1 MTVDLK
7 IENNIAE
14 KVPVTESG
22 RVRLVC
28 KNMLTPDHKVEELAY
43 SYSGKL
49 EDRYQCY
56 LAYTTDL
63 YPKTFD
69 EWLGSY

>member
-1 MTVDLK
+1 MK

-14 KVPVTESG
+14 KVPVTKDG
-22 RVRLVC
+22 IVRLVC

-56 LAYTTDL
+56 LAFTPDP

-69 EWLGSY
+69 EWLDS

>member
-1 MTVDLK
+1 MMTVIVL
-7 IENNIAE
+7 
-14 KVPVTESG
+14 G
-22 RVRLVC
+22 HRRLDC
-28 KNMLTPDHKVEELAY
+28 KNMLTPDHKAEECYSQPALAY

-56 LAYTTDL
+56 LAYTADL

-69 EWLGSY
+69 EWLDS

>member
-1 MTVDLK
+1 MMTIDLK

-14 KVPVTESG
+14 KVTVTKDG
-22 RVRLVC
+22 IVRLVC
-28 KNMLTPDHKVEELAY
+28 NNTVCYSQPALAY

-56 LAYTTDL
+56 LAYTPDL

-69 EWLGSY
+69 EWLDS